1 MKLRLFLIF
10 VIVYILAVFGW
21 WLYSLLNFAHKE
33 YLLEHSKIEIISEK
47 ISHQS
52 ELLFVNEKLKNPTAT
67 HQEIFHS
74 IENKLKTLNQEIGKG
89 KTELKFNENLT
100 DFNEAFKIEK
110 SKSSIKSINE
120 QFLSRKRAFISEVI
134 FFGLAVI
141 LGVIWVFGK
150 LESLLNLNKMQ
161 NNFLLSVTHELKTPL
176 AAIKLSSEMLLHKE
190 LSKENK
196 EKVLGQTI
204 SNSDRLN
211 ELLDNVLLATR
222 IDGKKHFYENNQIK
236 LEELLLESAKT
247 IKNHSDFK
255 GKLTIN
261 SNDLNLFGDINS
273 LKLAF
278 SNLFQ
283 NSLKYAGDDCH
294 IQINAQKEN
303 NKLIITYQDNGP
315 GIPSKEL
322 KHIFKKFYR
331 IGDENT
337 RKSKGTGLGLYI
349 TEQIFKQHKAIIKAK
364 ENDNGALFIIE
375 FKNQNTHEK

>member
-1 MKLRLFLIF
+1 LKLRLFLIF

-33 YLLEHSKIEIISEK
+33 YLLEHNKLEIISEK
-47 ISHQS
+47 IAHQS
-52 ELLFVNEKLKNPTAT
+52 EMLYVKEKYSNPNLSEK
-67 HQEIFHS
+67 EIFQS
-74 IENKLKTLNQEIGKG
+74 LKPKLILLNQEIGNG
-89 KTELKFNENLT
+89 KTELKFFDNHIQ
-100 DFNEAFKIEK
+100 FNDAIKIEK
-110 SKSSIKSINE
+110 SITSIKSIN
-120 QFLSRKRAFISEVI
+120 QQYLSRKRAFISEVI

-222 IDGKKHFYENNQIK
+222 IDGKKHLYEFNYIK
-236 LEELLLESAKT
+236 LEDLFNESAKT
-247 IKNHSDFK
+247 LKNNSEFK
-255 GKLTIN
+255 GKLSIQT
-261 SNDLNLFGDINS
+261 NDIAIKGDSNS
-273 LKLAF
+273 LKLAL

-283 NSLKYAGDDCH
+283 NSIKYAGENCL
-294 IQINAQKEN
+294 IQINAQREN
-303 NKLIITYQDNGP
+303 NKIIISYQDNGP

-322 KHIFKKFYR
+322 KQIFKKFYR

-349 TEQIFKQHKAIIKAK
+349 TEQILLQHKASIKAK
-364 ENDNGALFIIE
+364 ENENGALFIIE
-375 FKNQNTHEK
+375 FKNQITHEK

>member
-33 YLLEHSKIEIISEK
+33 YQLEHSKIEIISEK

-52 ELLFVNEKLKNPTAT
+52 EILYINEKTKNPNAT
-67 HQEIFHS
+67 QQEIFHS
-74 IENKLKTLNQEIGKG
+74 IEKQLAELNHNIGKG
-89 KTELKFNENLT
+89 NTELKINFDQSNFN
-100 DFNEAFKIEK
+100 DAIKIEK
-110 SKSSIKSINE
+110 SKSSIKSIN
-120 QFLSRKRAFISEVI
+120 QQYLSRKRAFISEVI

-222 IDGKKHFYENNQIK
+222 IDGKKHLYEINIISIDD
-236 LEELLLESAKT
+236 LIHESAKS
-247 IKNHSDFK
+247 IQNNSEFK
-255 GKLTIN
+255 GKLTVN
-261 SNDLNLFGDINS
+261 TNDLDLKGDLNS

-283 NSLKYAGDDCH
+283 NSLKYAGENCH

-303 NKLIITYQDNGP
+303 NKLIINYQDDGP

-322 KHIFKKFYR
+322 KQIFKKFYR

-349 TEQIFKQHKAIIKAK
+349 TEQILLQHKASIKAK
-364 ENDNGALFIIE
+364 ENDNGAHFIIE